1 MTTADDLLLYA
12 AKPTP
17 ESLRQLQTA
26 LLAVGIAE
34 EDPVW
39 SLLDSY
45 YAFLTTLAARATSRE
60 FSHFASLLD
69 MGAVGGVALQNLL
82 HAEDEGQW
90 WNRLL
95 VGGLSE
101 GLMVLAARQYVRAWE
116 GELDAVFAA
125 ARWQL
130 YRGLWRVSE
139 ALRPGL
145 PVEERSRLLDELLA
159 PLDDAGLS
167 AAQRAALITRLYQML
182 LLARVRLALGRP
194 VSAP

>member
-1 MTTADDLLLYA
+1 GWPGARLRSLWRQPARGAGPRPGSQDLGAVRRALQRQLRRRQRRGGGLAAPPADPQLRRAGRRDQPGHDYRRPSGDRATGGLTMTTADDLLLYA
-12 AKPTP
+12 AEPTP
-17 ESLRQLQTA
+17 ESLRRLQTA

-82 HAEDEGQW
+82 HAEAEGQW

-101 GLMVLAARQYVRAWE
+101 GLMVLAARQY
-116 GELDAVFAA
+116 
-125 ARWQL
+125 
-130 YRGLWRVSE
+130 
-139 ALRPGL
+139 
-145 PVEERSRLLDELLA
+145 
-159 PLDDAGLS
+159 
-167 AAQRAALITRLYQML
+167 
-182 LLARVRLALGRP
+182 
-194 VSAP
+194 